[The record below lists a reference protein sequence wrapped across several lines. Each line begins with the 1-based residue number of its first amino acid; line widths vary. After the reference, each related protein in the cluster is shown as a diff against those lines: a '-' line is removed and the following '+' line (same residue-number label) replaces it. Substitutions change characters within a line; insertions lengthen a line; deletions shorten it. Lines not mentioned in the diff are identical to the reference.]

1 MMCGMDQANTVIWA
15 TALGIGGTLTAGLT
29 GPLLHARSSR
39 RQAQQQETFKVRN
52 RLRDERRAAFATVLD
67 ECEAFR
73 QSINAVIEARVAL
86 EWRSE
91 DEHRGLW
98 EPTMAALG
106 ALGRAAT
113 NVAITGPAPM
123 GELADT
129 VHAAAVRQS
138 DVWRMRLDLDDRLVQ
153 SGQADSDLID
163 ARRQFIA
170 AAEKILAP
178 PDRGARQR
186 GVLRRSR

>member
-1 MMCGMDQANTVIWA
+1 MCGMDQANTVIWA
-15 TALGIGGTLTAGLT
+15 TALGIGGTLAAGLT

-39 RQAQQQETFKVRN
+39 RQAQEQESFQVRY
-52 RLRDERRAAFATVLD
+52 RLRDERRAAFTEVLD

-73 QSINAVIEARVAL
+73 QSIYAAIEARVTL

-91 DEHRGLW
+91 DDLRELW
-98 EPTMAALG
+98 QPIVAALG
-106 ALGRAAT
+106 ALHRAAT

-123 GELADT
+123 GELADS
-129 VHAAAVRQS
+129 VHAAATRQA

-153 SGQADSDLID
+153 NGQADGDLVE

-170 AAEKILAP
+170 AAERILVP
-178 PDRGARQR
+178 PTDQGPRQR
-186 GVLRRSR
+186 GLLRRSR

>member
-1 MMCGMDQANTVIWA
+1 MDQADAIIWA
-15 TALGIGGTLTAGLT
+15 TALGIGGTMAAGVT
-29 GPLLHARSSR
+29 GPLLQARASR
-39 RQAQQQETFKVRN
+39 RQARDHEAFQFRH

-67 ECEAFR
+67 QCETFR
-73 QSINAVIEARVAL
+73 QSINAVIEARVAF

-91 DEHRGLW
+91 EDHRQLW
-98 EPTMAALG
+98 QPADAALG
-106 ALGRAAT
+106 ALRRAAT

-123 GELADT
+123 GELADA
-129 VHAAAVRQS
+129 VHAAAARQA

-153 SGQADSDLID
+153 NAQADSAFAD

-178 PDRGARQR
+178 PTDQGARQR
-186 GVLRRSR
+186 GPLRRSR